1 MEQKEEKKCSEKKK
15 QKNYFHFL
23 MTVALDYW
31 FLGDSLSKKDNKE

>member
-1 MEQKEEKKCSEKKK
+1 MEQKEEKNVQKKK